1 MKLWIIIAAAGVIV
15 LPLAVWQARRGWGGD
30 TLGW

>member
-15 LPLAVWQARRGWGGD
+15 LPLAIWQARAGWRSQ